1 MMLKNNL
8 LRRLSNEFLFFLS
21 IVIFAVLVF
30 NVQAG
35 AQTKSKQKN
44 NSQIIDQE
52 QKEIDKAKKLHV
64 KVRTKHVAFYTNTG
78 TLPSKRTL
86 TEKIIFDRNGN
97 KKEQIRYTSL
107 GKIEVKYVYKYDSKG
122 NVVSLENFDGSG
134 NVVTRRVSKYDK
146 SGNEIQRTVYDNQHH
161 GANEAYF
168 TYDKNNNLIETKN
181 YSAKNELLADITL
194 KYQND
199 LPVNA
204 VTKDGKGNVKEEINS
219 SYDSAGR
226 LIMEKRI
233 SQGKG
238 YDINYKYDGNGNLIE
253 MSNPQYHRFYDYD
266 KNNNLIEDK
275 MFMTNGPRQFR
286 VRFTYLQNGL
296 QKEEIRYD
304 NSDKPAFY
312 GEYKYEYYK

>member
-1 MMLKNNL
+1 MVLRNNF
-8 LRRLSNEFLFFLS
+8 LRKLTNELLFFIS
-21 IVIFAVLVF
+21 IVIFVTLLF
-30 NVQAG
+30 NADAG
-35 AQTKSKQKN
+35 AQTKSTQKN
-44 NSQIIDQE
+44 NSQITDQE
-52 QKEIDKAKKLHV
+52 QKEINKAKKLHV
-64 KVRTKHVAFYTNTG
+64 KVRTKRVAFYTNTG
-78 TLPSKRTL
+78 TLPSRRTL

-107 GKIEVKYVYKYDSKG
+107 GEIEVKYVYKYDSKG

-146 SGNEIQRTVYDNQHH
+146 NGNEIQRTVYDNQHH

-181 YSAKNELLADITL
+181 YSAKGELLADITM

-226 LIMEKRI
+226 LIMERRI

-238 YDINYKYDGNGNLIE
+238 YDINYKYDGNGNLVE
-253 MSNPQYHRFYDYD
+253 MTNPQYHRFYDYD

-275 MFMTNGPRQFR
+275 MFMVNGPRQFR
-286 VRFTYLQNGL
+286 VRFTYLPNGL
-296 QKEEIRYD
+296 QKEEIRYA
-304 NSDKPAFY
+304 NNDKPAFY